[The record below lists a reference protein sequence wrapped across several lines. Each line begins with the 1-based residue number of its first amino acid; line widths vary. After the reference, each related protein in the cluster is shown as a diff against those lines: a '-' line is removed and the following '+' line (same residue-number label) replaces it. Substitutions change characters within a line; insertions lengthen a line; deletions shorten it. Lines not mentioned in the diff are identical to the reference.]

1 MCVSSRKNVFFF
13 YTSLSSFLYFG
24 AEGDIRCG
32 SKHFLCHT
40 WVSFCFDQEWCHVCA
55 ILVLTLGNI
64 FHYLFLALCGGRVE
78 WNSNLNS
85 FWKFVQAWA
94 VDTGCQTLWRIVVGT
109 AAGWEEP
116 NIFWGGSLVS
126 VSACW
131 EKETWKICWNH
142 GQPLISACR
151 IKLLQRHISH
161 IFILLIDR

>member
-1 MCVSSRKNVFFF
+1 MKGLELGRRALLCAWAAGRMSFSSTRHCLPFCI
-13 YTSLSSFLYFG
+13 FG

-64 FHYLFLALCGGRVE
+64 FHYLFLALCGGRIE

-85 FWKFVQAWA
+85 FWKFVQAWT

-116 NIFWGGSLVS
+116 NIFWGAVWLVS
-126 VSACW
+126 QHV
-131 EKETWKICWNH
+131 EKRRLEK
-142 GQPLISACR
+142 
-151 IKLLQRHISH
+151 
-161 IFILLIDR
+161 FIGIMGKH